1 MLSLTRTILHS
12 DCNTFYASVECLLNP
27 RLQSYCVAVCGD
39 VQARHGIILAK
50 NQNAKEFGVKTG
62 EPIWMAKEKCPQL
75 ITVQANFPR
84 YLEFAKRVR
93 EIYLE
98 YTDRVEPFG
107 LDEAWLDVTGSTRLF
122 GDGEAIAGEI
132 RRRVREEIGIT
143 VSIGVSFN
151 KIFAKL
157 GSDYKKP
164 DAVTVISRDNF
175 RDIVWPL
182 PSGELLYVGPAT
194 KKKLTAMG
202 IYTIGDV
209 ARCKREL
216 LRGNLGKWGDWL
228 FTFANG
234 LDASP
239 VARYSETPPPKSI
252 GNSVTAPR
260 DLKTLEDVKIIF
272 SVLCDSVCRR
282 MREQGLRCK
291 TVSIHIRDNE
301 LVSLTRQCRLN
312 CDSSITRDIIDASM
326 RLFKEHY
333 HKKRA
338 IRSLG
343 VSVSDFTR
351 YTQGV
356 QLSFFDSDEKE
367 RVRQEQLD
375 DTVDHLKERFGACAV
390 CPALLL
396 KDKGLSGFNPKANH
410 IIHPV
415 GYSF

>member
-1 MLSLTRTILHS
+1 MLYLSRTILHS
-12 DCNTFYASVECLLNP
+12 DCNAFYASVECLLNP
-27 RLQSYCVAVCGD
+27 RLQSCCVAVCGD

-50 NQNAKEFGVKTG
+50 NQNAKKFGVKTG

-182 PSGELLYVGPAT
+182 PSGELLYVGLAT
-194 KKKLTAMG
+194 KKKLAAMG

-209 ARCKREL
+209 ACCKREL

-239 VARYSETPPPKSI
+239 VTRYSETPPPKSI

-338 IRSLG
+338 VRSLG

-351 YTQGV
+351 CTQGV

-375 DTVDHLKERFGACAV
+375 DTLDHLKERFGASAV

-396 KDKGLSGFNPKANH
+396 KDKRLSGFNPKASH

>member
-1 MLSLTRTILHS
+1 MPALSRTILHS
-12 DCNTFYASVECLLNP
+12 DCNAFYASVECLINP

-62 EPIWMAKEKCPQL
+62 EPIWMAKKKCPQL
-75 ITVQANFPR
+75 VTVQADFAR

-107 LDEAWLDVTGSTRLF
+107 LDEAWLDVTGSARLF
-122 GDGEAIAGEI
+122 GSGKAIAEEI

-157 GSDYKKP
+157 GSDYQKP

-175 RDIVWPL
+175 REIVWPL

-194 KKKLTAMG
+194 KKKLAAMG

-209 ARCKREL
+209 ARCRQEL

-228 FTFANG
+228 YTFANG

-239 VARYSETPPPKSI
+239 VARYSEIPPPKSI

-260 DLKTLEDVKIIF
+260 DLKTLDDVKIIF

-301 LVSLTRQCRLN
+301 LHTLARQCRLDR
-312 CDSSITRDIIDASM
+312 DSSITKDITDASM
-326 RLFKEHY
+326 RLFQEHY
-333 HKKRA
+333 HKKQA

-351 YTQGV
+351 YAQGV
-356 QLSFFDSDEKE
+356 QLSFFGGDEKE
-367 RVRQEQLD
+367 RVRREQLD
-375 DTVDHLKERFGACAV
+375 DTVDHLKERFGACAI

-396 KDKGLSGFNPKANH
+396 KDRLLSGFDPKSDH